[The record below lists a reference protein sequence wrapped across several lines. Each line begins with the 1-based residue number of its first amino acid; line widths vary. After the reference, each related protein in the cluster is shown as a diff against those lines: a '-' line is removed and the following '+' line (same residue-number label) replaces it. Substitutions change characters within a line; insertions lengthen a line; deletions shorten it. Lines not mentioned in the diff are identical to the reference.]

1 MTYELH
7 TQAIQLLFEGKA
19 TVTVKESYKDPV
31 TKVTKTRENVIYT
44 EIPCRLSYGS
54 SSTKEGLGDQA
65 AAAVTLF
72 TACDVVIPRGSI
84 VTVAQAG
91 TTEVFSRSGIP
102 KVYRSHREY
111 PLQAVEE
118 WS

>member
-1 MTYELH
+1 MSYELH
-7 TQAIQLLFEGKA
+7 TQAIHSLFEGKA

-31 TKVTKTRENVIYT
+31 TKVTKTRENVVYT
-44 EIPCRLSYGS
+44 DLPCRLSYGS
-54 SSTKEGLGDQA
+54 NSTKEGLGDQA
-65 AAAVTLF
+65 TAAVTLF
-72 TACDVVIPRGSI
+72 TAYDVVIPRGSI

>member
-1 MTYELH
+1 MSYELH
-7 TQAIQLLFEGKA
+7 TQAIQSLFEGKA

-44 EIPCRLSYGS
+44 DLPCRLSYGP

-65 AAAVTLF
+65 GISVTLF
-72 TACDVVIPRGSI
+72 TAYDVVIPRGSTI
-84 VTVAQAG
+84 TVTQAG
-91 TTEVFSRSGIP
+91 TTEVFNRSGIP

>member
-1 MTYELH
+1 MSYELH
-7 TQAIQLLFEGKA
+7 KQAIQSLFEGKA
-19 TVTVKESYKDPV
+19 TVTVNESYKDPV

-54 SSTKEGLGDQA
+54 NSTKEWLGDQA
-65 AAAVTLF
+65 AAVVTLF
-72 TACDVVIPRGSI
+72 TAYDVVIPRGSI
-84 VTVAQAG
+84 VAVAQAG
-91 TTEVFSRSGIP
+91 TTEVFNRSGIP

>member
-1 MTYELH
+1 MSYGLH
-7 TQAIQLLFEGKA
+7 TQAIQSLFEGKA

-31 TKVTKTRENVIYT
+31 TKVTKTRENTVYV

-54 SSTKEGLGDQA
+54 TSTKEGLGNQA
-65 AAAVTLF
+65 SAAVTLF
-72 TACDVVIPRGSI
+72 TAYDIVIPKGSTI
-84 VTVAQAG
+84 TVTQAG
-91 TTEVFSRSGIP
+91 TTEIFNRSGLP

-111 PLQAVEE
+111 PIQSVEE

>member
-7 TQAIQLLFEGKA
+7 TQAIQSLFEGKA

-54 SSTKEGLGDQA
+54 NSTKEGLGGCRYAFYSVRCCNSQGFYRNRYTSGND
-65 AAAVTLF
+65 
-72 TACDVVIPRGSI
+72 RG
-84 VTVAQAG
+84 
-91 TTEVFSRSGIP
+91 F
-102 KVYRSHREY
+102 
-111 PLQAVEE
+111 
-118 WS
+118 